1 MAAIDDPF
9 CRGDARKL
17 TCSELDLLFQNFQSV
32 SSPAIENFFGFET
45 AKRDIVPKRHLS
57 I

>member
-1 MAAIDDPF
+1 MAAIDDLF